1 MSIQNRDEIK
11 SQLIE
16 GLKHTKKI
24 LKNKKGKVNRD
35 LIFTIGE
42 KQFLITIGAGSRRF
56 GRLNTEC
63 FNHEFGVERDQ
74 MIKKFLDAPIQSGD
88 RGSNL
93 NMGVVNAKA
102 GYHSYSISMPS
113 PNPKRFHMKDL
124 GLLIS
129 DATSYVQKHQGY
141 AYDRERE
148 RSFTESLVDRVQ
160 KYLDDDYLD
169 NCYAKNI
176 LFYDIYY
183 SHMKKIIDNG
193 WGEELLTDVGKKRIF
208 KNLIENLSWQSR
220 GFSDDATKF
229 DIDEHYRI
237 ESVMFR
243 RFFSDGRYLRNL
255 EYVGVIPP
263 AIKGTAWGDG
273 QYTSYEKFV
282 WTKVEEK
289 SDSLSDSLKEVA

>member
-1 MSIQNRDEIK
+1 LSMR
-11 SQLIE
+11 
-16 GLKHTKKI
+16 
-24 LKNKKGKVNRD
+24 
-35 LIFTIGE
+35 
-42 KQFLITIGAGSRRF
+42 
-56 GRLNTEC
+56 
-63 FNHEFGVERDQ
+63 
-74 MIKKFLDAPIQSGD
+74 
-88 RGSNL
+88 
-93 NMGVVNAKA
+93 VVNVKA
-102 GYHSYSISMPS
+102 GYHSYSISIPS
-113 PNPKRFHMKDL
+113 PDPSRFHMKDL
-124 GLLIS
+124 DLLIS
-129 DATSYVQKHQGY
+129 DATSYVQKRQGY

-243 RFFSDGRYLRNL
+243 RFFSDGRYVRNL

-263 AIKGTAWGDG
+263 VIKGTAPYDG
-273 QYTSYEKFV
+273 QYTSYEEFV

>member
-1 MSIQNRDEIK
+1 MDRDSIK

-16 GLKHTKKI
+16 GLKQTKKI

-42 KQFLITIGAGSRRF
+42 KQFLITRDGTGHF
-56 GRLNTEC
+56 GRLNAEC
-63 FNHEFGVERDQ
+63 FNHEFGAERDQ
-74 MIKKFLDAPIQSGD
+74 MIKEFLDAPIQSGD

-93 NMGVVNAKA
+93 EMRVVNVKA
-102 GYHSYSISMPS
+102 GYHSYSISIPS
-113 PNPKRFHMKDL
+113 PNPSRFHMKDL
-124 GLLIS
+124 DLLIS
-129 DATSYVQKHQGY
+129 DATSYDERLYGRRTLE
-141 AYDRERE
+141 RERE

-169 NCYAKNI
+169 NCYTKNI

-208 KNLIENLSWQSR
+208 KNLIKMLSWKSR
-220 GFSDDATKF
+220 GFSDDYTKF
-229 DIDEHYRI
+229 DIDEHYRV

-243 RFFSDGRYLRNL
+243 RFFSDGGYLRNL
-255 EYVGVIPP
+255 EYAGVIPP
-263 AIKGTAWGDG
+263 VIKGTA
-273 QYTSYEKFV
+273 QYDKQYISYEKFV

-289 SDSLSDSLKEVA
+289 SDSLSDSLKVA

>member
-42 KQFLITIGAGSRRF
+42 KQFLITRGGSGRF
-56 GRLNTEC
+56 GRLNAEC
-63 FNHEFGVERDQ
+63 FNHEFGAERDQ
-74 MIKKFLDAPIQSGD
+74 MIKEFLDAPIQSGD

-93 NMGVVNAKA
+93 SMRVVNVKA
-102 GYHSYSISMPS
+102 GYHSYSISIPS
-113 PNPKRFHMKDL
+113 PDPSRFHMKDL
-124 GLLIS
+124 DLLIS
-129 DATSYVQKHQGY
+129 DATSYVQKRQGY

-148 RSFTESLVDRVQ
+148 KSFTESLVDRVQ

-183 SHMKKIIDNG
+183 SQMKKIIDNG

-243 RFFSDGRYLRNL
+243 RFFSDGRYVRNL

-263 AIKGTAWGDG
+263 VIKGTAPYDG
-273 QYTSYEKFV
+273 QYTSYEEFV